1 MFLNLPYEKKN
12 TWGASYPSASYA
24 PLDLRGL
31 VSYFRLPMMG
41 LVSYFRAKSES
52 LVLIA
57 GVLVGRDQFI
67 LGEMG
72 SFPGRYGVLEIEN
85 GILEK

>member
-1 MFLNLPYEKKN
+1 MCRESRFLKLAYVLKPPIRKKK
-12 TWGASYPSASYA
+12 TLGASYPSASYA
-24 PLDLRGL
+24 PFDLRGL

-57 GVLVGRDQFI
+57 VI
-67 LGEMG
+67 LIAHRE
-72 SFPGRYGVLEIEN
+72 FTR
-85 GILEK
+85 

>member
-1 MFLNLPYEKKN
+1 MCRESRFLKLAYVLKPPIRKKKN

-57 GVLVGRDQFI
+57 GVLIGRDQFI
-67 LGEMG
+67 LG
-72 SFPGRYGVLEIEN
+72 
-85 GILEK
+85 

>member
-57 GVLVGRDQFI
+57 VI
-67 LGEMG
+67 LIARGE
-72 SFPGRYGVLEIEN
+72 FTCEEI
-85 GILEK
+85 

>member
-1 MFLNLPYEKKN
+1 MCRESRFLKLAYVLKPPIRKKKK
-12 TWGASYPSASYA
+12 TLGASYPSASYA
-24 PLDLRGL
+24 PFDLRGL

-57 GVLVGRDQFI
+57 VI
-67 LGEMG
+67 LIARGE
-72 SFPGRYGVLEIEN
+72 FTYA
-85 GILEK
+85 